1 MIDLLKKFA
10 VFFLLIGLAFPA
22 HALDLGAR
30 AMGMGGAFTGLADDV
45 SAIVANPAG
54 LTAIN
59 RESSLIASRVSTDRQ
74 SSFIGG
80 VETTPIGNFGIA
92 YVSSTDQ
99 ASIGS
104 LDFSEFT
111 SENVVS
117 YSSQTVY
124 LSYANELNKVIRA
137 PSSLGVLSY
146 GVNLKLSSR
155 KFNTSQG
162 LAQDAGSNVDVD
174 LATMFKPNDNLALGM
189 SVQNMM
195 SSEKANQGGGLS
207 AIDGKAGVLMGISG
221 KLLGGGLVWSAD
233 TEQLGCE
240 WRPSDGL
247 ALRLGRDKESV
258 TSGLGVNYR
267 GFSVDYACVRKEG
280 LVHYVSVAIAP
291 FNSDAGTKQANLP
304 VE

>member
-1 MIDLLKKFA
+1 MLKKLA
-10 VFFLLIGLAFPA
+10 VFFLLIGLAIPSS
-22 HALDLGAR
+22 ALDLGAR

-45 SAIVANPAG
+45 NAIVVNPAG
-54 LTAIN
+54 LTSIN
-59 RESSLIASRVSTDRQ
+59 RESSLIATRVSTDRQ

-80 VETTPIGNFGIA
+80 VENTPIGNFGIA
-92 YVSSTDQ
+92 YLSSTDQ

-124 LSYANELNKVIRA
+124 LSYANELNKVIRG

-162 LAQDAGSNVDVD
+162 LAQDAGTNVDVD
-174 LATMFKPNDNLALGM
+174 LATMFRPNDNLAFGM

-195 SSEKANQGGGLS
+195 GGEMANQSGGLTAS
-207 AIDGKAGVLMGISG
+207 DGQAGVLLGASG
-221 KLLGGGLVWSAD
+221 KLLDGGLVWSAD
-233 TEQLGCE
+233 LEEIGCE
-240 WRPSDGL
+240 WRPSEGL
-247 ALRLGRDKESV
+247 ALRLGRNSESV

-267 GFSVDYACVRKEG
+267 GFSVDYACVQNEG
-280 LVHYVSVAIAP
+280 LVHYVSIAIAP
-291 FNSDAGTKQANLP
+291 FAGEAGNKQANLP